1 MDYSFTTIGALIGM
15 AVAIILIIKK
25 VQPAYSLILG
35 ALIGGVIGSG
45 NLILTVDTMVS
56 GVQSMISSVL
66 RIMTS
71 GILAGTLIKTG
82 AAEKIAEVIV
92 QKLGEKRALIAVAAA
107 TMVICAV
114 GVFVDISVITVA
126 PIALAIGK
134 KAGYNKASLLL
145 AMIGGGK
152 AGNIISPN
160 PNTIAISEAFQVDL
174 TSLMIKNI
182 IPAVCA
188 LIVTVIIATILSKK
202 AGTMVSDQDLEKH
215 ADNKKLPTFIQAFA
229 GPLTV
234 IILLALRPIFSIVID
249 PLIALPLG
257 GLVCA
262 IACGSLVQFREFAE
276 FGLSK
281 VAGVSILLIGTGTI
295 AGIIK
300 ASALQYDVI
309 SLLEMMK
316 MPAFILAPIAGILM
330 AGATASTTAGA
341 TIASQTFAQT
351 LLNAGIPAISAGAM
365 IHAGATVIDS
375 LPHGSFFH
383 ATGGSVGMNIKER
396 MKLIPFEACIGLTS
410 TIVAVIVYLI

>member
-25 VQPAYSLILG
+25 VQPAYSLIFG

-56 GVQSMISSVL
+56 VAQSMISSVL

-160 PNTIAISEAFQVDL
+160 PNTIAVSEAFQVDL

-330 AGATASTTAGA
+330 AGATASTTAGS

-365 IHAGATVIDS
+365 IHAGSTVIDS